1 MYKEDKS
8 SKLAQRIADYL
19 EDRSFG
25 AIAVNPSEEDNDTII
40 ATLDGVSF
48 PVTALVYDK
57 QSVSNF
63 RDYCELALVV
73 ASPKLSVDDYAE
85 HLNGYTLVDGIRYE
99 GIMDDGSAIVKIL
112 LDDYNEQNMDEVAS
126 LAAVN
131 FIPVMKFAV
140 SES

>member
-8 SKLAQRIADYL
+8 SALAQRIAEYL

-25 AIAVNPSEEDNDTII
+25 AITVIPSEEDNDTII

-48 PVTALVYDK
+48 LVIALVYDK
-57 QSVSNF
+57 QSVSDF
-63 RDYCELALVV
+63 RDYCELALVI
-73 ASPKLSVDDYAE
+73 ASPKLPVDDYAE
-85 HLNGYTLVDGIRYE
+85 HLNGCTLVNGIRYE

-112 LDDYNEQNMDEVAS
+112 LDDYNEQDVDEVAS
-126 LAAVN
+126 LVAVN

>member
-8 SKLAQRIADYL
+8 SALAQRIAEYL

-25 AIAVNPSEEDNDTII
+25 AITVIPSEEDNDTII
-40 ATLDGVSF
+40 ATLDGMNF
-48 PVTALVYDK
+48 PVIALLYDK
-57 QSVSNF
+57 QSVSDF
-63 RDYCELALVV
+63 RDYCEIALVI
-73 ASPKLSVDDYAE
+73 ASPKLPVDDYAE
-85 HLNGYTLVDGIRYE
+85 HLNGYTLVNGIRYE

-112 LDDYNEQNMDEVAS
+112 LDDYNEQDVDEVAS
-126 LAAVN
+126 LVAVN